1 MIMNVNPISKVLNI
15 FTVINKSESGIRLS
29 LGKLKSHGIRAPGFH
44 FRMPMYHKMYRV
56 DLRERVDTV
65 SRQTLISKDNVTF
78 YVDGC
83 VQWRIA
89 NVESAFFNVA
99 NIHESIIEIA
109 KIEMRNLLSSIDIN
123 ELLHRRGEMSTIIL
137 ENMKHIEE
145 RWGVRMSRV
154 EIMDIQFDETMTRAM
169 AVKAEADR
177 NAEAKIINAKADVE
191 TAKQYKE
198 ASEIYLDNPVSMRLR
213 EYQLWQSVSRNPA
226 TTLFVV
232 PSGIVDYL
240 GSFNFPKGK

>member
-1 MIMNVNPISKVLNI
+1 MITNVNPVSTVHNI
-15 FTVINKSESGIRLS
+15 FTVINKSEAGIRLS
-29 LGKLKSHGIRAPGFH
+29 LGKLNNRGIRQPGFH
-44 FRMPMYHKMYRV
+44 LRIPTYHKMYRV
-56 DLRERVDTV
+56 DLRERVDTI

-83 VQWRIA
+83 VQWRIV
-89 NVESAFFNVA
+89 NVESAFFNVS

-137 ENMKHIEE
+137 GNMKQIEE
-145 RWGVRMSRV
+145 RWGVQVSRV
-154 EIMDIQFDETMTRAM
+154 EIMDIKFDETMTRAM

-177 NAEAKIINAKADVE
+177 SAEAKIINAKADVE

-213 EYQLWQSVSRNPA
+213 EYQLWQSVSHNPA
-226 TTLFVV
+226 TTIFVV
-232 PSGIVDYL
+232 PSAISDYI
-240 GSFNFPKGK
+240 GGKALS